1 MEILKLGALI
11 LVVLIVSGAIP
22 VLSKEIALFMT
33 FSCCIVVLLYIFNN
47 IVPSV
52 NYIKDIAENIS
63 FNRLDIIIKAVGIG
77 FLTQTVSDMALDF
90 NNRTLSNQMV
100 FAGRVCILILAMPV
114 FLDVFKIIEKLTN
127 GI

>member
-77 FLTQTVSDMALDF
+77 FVTQTVSDMALDF
-90 NNRTLSNQMV
+90 NNKTLSNQMV

>member
-77 FLTQTVSDMALDF
+77 FVTQTVSDLALDF
-90 NNRTLSNQMV
+90 NNKTLSNQMV

>member
-1 MEILKLGALI
+1 M
-11 LVVLIVSGAIP
+11 
-22 VLSKEIALFMT
+22 
-33 FSCCIVVLLYIFNN
+33 LYIFNN

-77 FLTQTVSDMALDF
+77 FVTQTVSDMALDF
-90 NNRTLSNQMV
+90 NNKTLSNQMV